1 MSDFGATFFSC
12 VSSRRVNHVELKK
25 GWAGSGKP
33 SYSEKQKEAFRRMLK
48 SKVNHRFITK
58 TDGDGNKV
66 RIKVSKSEMKQFK

>member
-1 MSDFGATFFSC
+1 MCDFRATFFSC
-12 VSSRRVNHVELKK
+12 VSLRHVNRVELKK
-25 GWAGSGKP
+25 GWAGTDKP

-66 RIKVSKSEMKQFK
+66 RIKVSKSEMKRFK

>member
-1 MSDFGATFFSC
+1 MCDFRATFFSC
-12 VSSRRVNHVELKK
+12 VSLRHANRVGLKK
-25 GWAGSGKP
+25 GWTGTDKP
-33 SYSEKQKEAFRRMLK
+33 YYSEKQKEAFRRMLK